1 MYSVDDFN
9 VIAYIWHLP
18 ELIYNSCDLPSKPQ
32 NTSIFYNHYNDPV
45 GKVKHFPL
53 IAQNG
58 FESIAF
64 VLKIGFLFPPLII

>member
-1 MYSVDDFN
+1 MSICVTTNARLTMYSVDDFN

-45 GKVKHFPL
+45 GKVKHTW
-53 IAQNG
+53 
-58 FESIAF
+58 
-64 VLKIGFLFPPLII
+64 